1 MCSEKNTLGVHK
13 ITKINVI
20 WLGKAGLPLA
30 AHIARKWIEV
40 IWIDIDQKRC
50 DLINN
55 WGNPIPEEAWLAEL
69 LKKHWWKELF
79 ATSDWSETKN
89 WNVFI
94 VIVPLFIDEHNN
106 PDYSI
111 VDIVSKSI
119 WEHLKK
125 WDTVIFETTF
135 PPTTTENRLKNIIE
149 KYSWLTEWKDFYLA
163 YSPERIM
170 TWVSLSRFEE
180 FPKVIGWVSEISS
193 NIAYEIYSQFIPNL
207 NKVKNSKTAEYI
219 KVIEGCYR
227 DSNIAL
233 ANELYKI
240 AEELN
245 INFYEAREFANHQ
258 FCNIHTPST
267 GVGWHCIPVY
277 PHFLIKKMEEANKES
292 YRTFL
297 NTSRD
302 VNEDMINYWAEKIIL
317 KALEINKPLSKVSIL
332 IKWITYR
339 KWVKELYHSRN
350 HALAKLLKSKWV
362 NLFVFDEMYSESE
375 INELWF
381 NYVKSA
387 DIEFDCFS
395 LELR

>member
-1 MCSEKNTLGVHK
+1 MN

-20 WLGKAGLPLA
+20 GLGKAGLPLA

-50 DLINN
+50 DYINSWN
-55 WGNPIPEEAWLAEL
+55 NPIPEEAWLAEL
-69 LKKHWWKELF
+69 LKKHGWKELF

-94 VIVPLFIDEHNN
+94 VIVPLFIDKHNN

-119 WEHLKK
+119 GENLKK
-125 WDTVIFETTF
+125 WDSIIFETTF
-135 PPTTTENRLKNIIE
+135 PPTTTETRLKDIIE
-149 KYSWLTEWKDFYLA
+149 KESWMLEWIDFYLW

-180 FPKVIGWVSEISS
+180 FPKVIWWVSEKSS
-193 NIAYEIYSQFIPNL
+193 EVVHSIYSQFIPNL

-219 KVIEGCYR
+219 KVIEWCYR

-245 INFYEAREFANHQ
+245 IDFYEAREFANHKY
-258 FCNIHTPST
+258 CNIHTPST
-267 GVGWHCIPVY
+267 WVGWHCIPVY
-277 PHFLIKKMEEANKES
+277 PHFLIKKMDEANKES
-292 YRTFL
+292 YRKFL
-297 NTSRD
+297 STSRD

-317 KALEINKPLSKVSIL
+317 KALEINKPLKEVSIL
-332 IKWITYR
+332 VKGITYR

-350 HALAKLLKSKWV
+350 FALAKLLKEKWL
-362 NLFVFDEMYSESE
+362 NLFVYDEMYSPEE
-375 INELWF
+375 LKELWF
-381 NYVKSA
+381 NYWKKG

-395 LELR
+395 LELK

>member
-1 MCSEKNTLGVHK
+1 MHK

-20 WLGKAGLPLA
+20 WLWKAGLPLA
-30 AHIARKWIEV
+30 AHIAKKWIKV

-55 WGNPIPEEAWLAEL
+55 WWNPIPEEFGLAEL
-69 LKKHWWKELF
+69 LQKHGWKELF
-79 ATSDWSETKN
+79 ATSDYRETKE

-94 VIVPLFIDEHNN
+94 VIVPLFIDIHNN

-111 VDIVSKSI
+111 VDTVTKSI
-119 WEHLKK
+119 GQKLKK

-135 PPTTTENRLKNIIE
+135 PPATTESRLKDILE
-149 KYSWLTEWKDFYLA
+149 KESWLKESIDFFLW

-193 NIAYEIYSQFIPNL
+193 NISYDIYSQFIPNL
-207 NKVKNSKTAEYI
+207 NKVKNAKTAEYI
-219 KVIEGCYR
+219 KVIEWCYR

-240 AEELN
+240 AEELD
-245 INFYEAREFANHQ
+245 IDFYEAREFANHQ
-258 FCNIHTPST
+258 YCNIHTPST
-267 GVGWHCIPVY
+267 WVWGHCIPVY
-277 PHFLIKKMEEANKES
+277 PHFLIKKMDALNKES

-297 NTSRD
+297 SISRD
-302 VNEDMINYWAEKIIL
+302 VNENMINYWAEKIVL
-317 KALEINKPLSKVSIL
+317 KALEINKPLKEVSIL
-332 IKWITYR
+332 VKWITYR
-339 KWVKELYHSRN
+339 QWVKELYHSRN
-350 HALAKLLKSKWV
+350 HALAKLLKTKGL
-362 NLFVFDEMYSESE
+362 NLFVSDEMYSEAE

-381 NYVKSA
+381 NYATNS

-395 LELR
+395 LELK

>member
-1 MCSEKNTLGVHK
+1 MHK

-20 WLGKAGLPLA
+20 WLWKAGLPLA
-30 AHIARKWIEV
+30 SHIARKWIEV
-40 IWIDIDQKRC
+40 IWIDIDKKRC
-50 DLINN
+50 NLVNN
-55 WGNPIPEEAWLAEL
+55 WWNPIPEEEWLAEL
-69 LKKHWWKELF
+69 LEKFGWKELF

-94 VIVPLFIDEHNN
+94 VIVPLFIDANNN

-119 WEHLKK
+119 WENLKP

-149 KYSWLTEWKDFYLA
+149 KVSGMVEWKDFFLW

-170 TWVSLSRFEE
+170 TWFSLSRFEE
-180 FPKVIGWVSEISS
+180 FPKVVWWVSEKSSEISHS
-193 NIAYEIYSQFIPNL
+193 IYSQFIPNL

-240 AEELN
+240 AEELD
-245 INFYEAREFANHQ
+245 IDFYEAREFANHQ

-267 GVGWHCIPVY
+267 WVGWHCIPVY
-277 PHFLIKKMEEANKES
+277 PQFLIKKMDEVNKES

-297 NTSRD
+297 STSRD
-302 VNEDMINYWAEKIIL
+302 VNEDMINYWADKIVL
-317 KALEINKPLSKVSIL
+317 KALEVKKTLSEVSIL

-339 KWVKELYHSRN
+339 SGVKELYHSRN
-350 HALAKLLKSKWV
+350 HALAKLLKEKGL
-362 NLFVFDEMYSESE
+362 NLFVFDEMYSETE
-375 INELWF
+375 INGLWF
-381 NYVKSA
+381 NYKKSA

-395 LELR
+395 LKLK

>member
-1 MCSEKNTLGVHK
+1 MTN

-30 AHIARKWIEV
+30 AHIARKWIDV
-40 IWIDIDQKRC
+40 IWVDIDSKRC
-50 DLINN
+50 DFINS
-55 WGNPIPEEAWLAEL
+55 WWNPIPEEAWLAEL
-69 LKKHWWKELF
+69 LEKHWWKELF
-79 ATSDWSETKN
+79 ATSDYSKTKE

-94 VIVPLFIDEHNN
+94 VIVPLFIDAHNN

-111 VDIVSKSI
+111 VDVVTKSI
-119 WEHLKK
+119 GTHLKS
-125 WDTVIFETTF
+125 WDSVIFETTF
-135 PPTTTENRLKNIIE
+135 PPTTTETRLKTILE
-149 KYSWLTEWKDFYLA
+149 VESGLKEWTDFYLG

-180 FPKVIGWVSEISS
+180 FPKVIGWVSEKSS
-193 NIAYEIYSQFIPNL
+193 EVVHEIYSKFIPNL

-240 AEELN
+240 AEELD
-245 INFYEAREFANHQ
+245 IDFYEAREFANHQ
-258 FCNIHTPST
+258 YCNIHFPST
-267 GVGWHCIPVY
+267 WVWWHCIPVY
-277 PHFLIKKMEEANKES
+277 PHFLIKKMDEANKES

-297 NTSRD
+297 STSRD

-317 KALEINKPLSKVSIL
+317 KALEIDKPLKDVNIL
-332 IKWITYR
+332 VKWITYR
-339 KWVKELYHSRN
+339 SWVKELYHSRN
-350 HALAKLLKSKWV
+350 HALAKLLKNKWL

-381 NYVKSA
+381 NYGKNG

-395 LELR
+395 LELK

>member
-1 MCSEKNTLGVHK
+1 MHT

-20 WLGKAGLPLA
+20 WLWKAGLPLA
-30 AHIARKWIEV
+30 VHIARKWIKV
-40 IWIDIDQKRC
+40 TWIDIDQKRC

-55 WGNPIPEEAWLAEL
+55 WWNPIPEEAWLAEL
-69 LKKHWWKELF
+69 LENFGWKELF

-94 VIVPLFIDEHNN
+94 VIVPLFIDANNN

-119 WEHLKK
+119 WENLKP

-135 PPTTTENRLKNIIE
+135 PPTTTENRLKDIIE
-149 KYSWLTEWKDFYLA
+149 KVSGMVEWKDFFLG

-180 FPKVIGWVSEISS
+180 FPKVIWWVSEKSSDISHS
-193 NIAYEIYSQFIPNL
+193 IYSQFIPNL

-240 AEELN
+240 AEELD
-245 INFYEAREFANHQ
+245 IDFYEAREFANHQ

-267 GVGWHCIPVY
+267 WVGWHCIPVY
-277 PHFLIKKMEEANKES
+277 PHFLIKKMDETNKES

-297 NTSRD
+297 STSRD
-302 VNEDMINYWAEKIIL
+302 VNEDMINYWADKIIL
-317 KALEINKPLSKVSIL
+317 KALEIKKPLSEISIL

-339 KWVKELYHSRN
+339 SGVKELYHSRN
-350 HALAKLLKSKWV
+350 HALAKLLKTKGL
-362 NLFVFDEMYSESE
+362 NIFVFDEMYNENE

-381 NYVKSA
+381 NYKKSG
-387 DIEFDCFS
+387 DIEFDCFT
-395 LELR
+395 LKLK

>member
-1 MCSEKNTLGVHK
+1 MHN

-30 AHIARKWIEV
+30 AHITKKWIDV

-50 DLINN
+50 DLINS
-55 WGNPIPEEAWLAEL
+55 WWNPIPEEAGLADL
-69 LKKHWWKELF
+69 ITKHAWKELF

-89 WNVFI
+89 GNIFI
-94 VIVPLFIDEHNN
+94 VIVPLFIDAHNN

-119 WEHLKK
+119 WENLKK
-125 WDTVIFETTF
+125 WDSIIFETTF
-135 PPTTTENRLKNIIE
+135 PPTTTETRLKDIIE
-149 KYSWLTEWKDFYLA
+149 KHSLLKEWTDFFLG

-170 TWVSLSRFEE
+170 TGVSLSRFEE
-180 FPKVIGWVSEISS
+180 FPKVIGWVSEKSS
-193 NIAYEIYSQFIPNL
+193 EIVHSIYSQFIPNL

-240 AEELN
+240 AEVLD
-245 INFYEAREFANHQ
+245 IDFYEAREFANHQ

-267 GVGWHCIPVY
+267 WVWGHCIPVY
-277 PHFLIKKMEEANKES
+277 PHFLIKKMDEINKES

-297 NTSRD
+297 STSRD
-302 VNEDMINYWAEKIIL
+302 VNEYMINYWAEKIIL
-317 KALEINKPLSKVSIL
+317 KALEIDKPLKDISIL
-332 IKWITYR
+332 VKWITYR
-339 KWVKELYHSRN
+339 SWVKELYHSRN
-350 HALAKLLKSKWV
+350 LALAKLLKEKWL
-362 NLFVFDEMYSESE
+362 NLFVFDEMYSKSE

-381 NYVKSA
+381 NYKTSG
-387 DIEFDCFS
+387 DIEFDCFI
-395 LELR
+395 LKLK

>member
-1 MCSEKNTLGVHK
+1 MHN

-20 WLGKAGLPLA
+20 WLGKAWLPLA

-55 WGNPIPEEAWLAEL
+55 WWNPIPEEAWLADL
-69 LKKHWWKELF
+69 LKKHGSKELF
-79 ATSDWSETKN
+79 ATSDWAETKA

-94 VIVPLFIDEHNN
+94 VIVPLFIDAHNN

-119 WEHLKK
+119 WENLKA

-135 PPTTTENRLKNIIE
+135 PPTTTETRLKDIIE
-149 KYSWLTEWKDFYLA
+149 KHSWMKEWTDFFLG

-180 FPKVIGWVSEISS
+180 FPKVIGWVSEKSSEISYS
-193 NIAYEIYSQFIPNL
+193 IYSQFIPNL
-207 NKVKNSKTAEYI
+207 DKVKNSKTAEYI

-240 AEELN
+240 AEELD
-245 INFYEAREFANHQ
+245 IDFYEAREFANHQ
-258 FCNIHTPST
+258 FCNIHKPWTWVW
-267 GVGWHCIPVY
+267 GHCIPVY

-302 VNEDMINYWAEKIIL
+302 VNEDMINYWAEKIVL
-317 KALEINKPLSKVSIL
+317 KALEIDKPLKEVSIL

-339 KWVKELYHSRN
+339 SWVKELYHSRN
-350 HALAKLLKSKWV
+350 HALAKLLKTKGL
-362 NLFVFDEMYSESE
+362 NLFVYDEMYSEDE
-375 INELWF
+375 IKKLWF
-381 NYVKSA
+381 SYWKSG

-395 LELR
+395 LELK

>member
-1 MCSEKNTLGVHK
+1 MTN
-13 ITKINVI
+13 ITKINII
-20 WLGKAGLPLA
+20 WLGKAWLPLA
-30 AHIARKWIEV
+30 AHIARKWINV
-40 IWIDIDQKRC
+40 TWIDIDQKRC

-55 WGNPIPEEAWLAEL
+55 WWNPIPEEKWLAEL

-79 ATSDWSETKN
+79 TTSHWSETKN
-89 WNVFI
+89 GNVFI
-94 VIVPLFIDEHNN
+94 VIVPLFIDAHNN

-119 WEHLKK
+119 WENLKK
-125 WDTVIFETTF
+125 WDSIIFETTF
-135 PPTTTENRLKNIIE
+135 PPTTTETRLKNIIE
-149 KYSWLTEWKDFYLA
+149 KYSKLKEWIDFYLG

-180 FPKVIGWVSEISS
+180 FPKVIGWVSKKSS
-193 NIAYEIYSQFIPNL
+193 DVVHNIYSKFIPNL

-233 ANELYKI
+233 SNELYKI

-245 INFYEAREFANHQ
+245 IDFYEAREFANHQ

-267 GVGWHCIPVY
+267 WVWWHCIPVY
-277 PHFLIKKMEEANKES
+277 PHFLIKKMDETNKES

-297 NTSRD
+297 STSRD
-302 VNEDMINYWAEKIIL
+302 VNEDMINYWAEKIVL
-317 KALEINKPLSKVSIL
+317 KSLEINKPLKEVSIL

-339 KWVKELYHSRN
+339 SWVKELYHSRN
-350 HALAKLLKSKWV
+350 HALAKLLKAKWL
-362 NLFVFDEMYSESE
+362 NLFVYDEMYDEGE
-375 INELWF
+375 LNDLWF
-381 NYVKSA
+381 KSWNSG

-395 LELR
+395 LELK